1 MRSMTREKQMRTTNT
16 HTHVYIERE
25 RDYMIKGSPFLGGVD
40 PLNDMEVE
48 AVPSILLVAT
58 GKEVEAIT

>member
-1 MRSMTREKQMRTTNT
+1 
-16 HTHVYIERE
+16 
-25 RDYMIKGSPFLGGVD
+25 MIKGSPFLGGVD